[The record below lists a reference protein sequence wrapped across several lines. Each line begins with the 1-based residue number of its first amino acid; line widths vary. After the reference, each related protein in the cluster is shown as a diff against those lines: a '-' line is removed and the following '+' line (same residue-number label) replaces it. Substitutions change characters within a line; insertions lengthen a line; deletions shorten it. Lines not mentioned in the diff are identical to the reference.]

1 MRIQVKHSMHQGYFL
16 GHVDATLKTFHI
28 LTAGMPFR
36 GKGKKGQIYGD
47 CGLALF
53 LKQLNTSSNFFN

>member
-1 MRIQVKHSMHQGYFL
+1 MHQGYFL